1 MQTSIVNRQSSIVN
15 FTTWQDDFQTH
26 INNHFEGKTL
36 KALAQ
41 HIRTFTVWH
50 ESEFGSP
57 FNPADLTE
65 YALHQWRKESLDR
78 AKVSPA
84 TWDARLWAIRHLC
97 EWIGKPEL
105 TANIKGKKSVSRSE
119 KHRSLSE
126 QELNRFVN
134 TLETN
139 IQRAVSDYEKRN
151 ALRDWATA
159 SLCLQAGL
167 RVEEVTLL
175 DASDITINER
185 SGSVRV
191 RNGKGSKER
200 IVPLNLSARR
210 ALSAWHEERGNTA
223 ATALFEGAGENERI
237 SVRTIQRTVAS
248 IGAQIHVPEV
258 TPHWLR
264 YTFAKRLER
273 NGTQLTDIADLL
285 GHDSIGT
292 TRRYLRSALADLQ
305 SAVEE

>member
-1 MQTSIVNRQSSIVN
+1 MTTIDQ
-15 FTTWQDDFQTH
+15 TTWQEQFQAH
-26 INNHFEGKTL
+26 ITTHFEGKTL
-36 KALAQ
+36 KAIEQ
-41 HIRTFTVWH
+41 HIRVFVNWH
-50 ESEFGSP
+50 EAEFGSP

-78 AKVSPA
+78 AKVAPA
-84 TWDARLWAIRHLC
+84 TWEARLWALRHLS

-105 TANIKGKKSVSRSE
+105 TANVKGKKAMRRSE

-139 IQRAVSDYEKRN
+139 IQRAISDYEIHN
-151 ALRDWATA
+151 AKRDWATA

-210 ALSAWHEERGNTA
+210 ALLAWHEVHGNTT

-237 SVRTIQRTVAS
+237 SVRTIQRTVES
-248 IGAQIHVPEV
+248 IGKQIGVPEV

-273 NGTQLTDIADLL
+273 NGTSLTDIADLL
-285 GHDSIGT
+285 GHDSTDT